1 MQNVPGLVWKLKILF
16 MYRGETG
23 MIRYHPGMTRGA
35 LVRTHKSEHIGG
47 NKPTPTEKGAAIM
60 HDLQSPSTPKLP
72 FTYLTAHSS
81 QAVPW
86 ASRAGPRAS
95 NTCFPQNVI
104 QTLKQPQRP
113 KCSYTPKLP
122 STWLPIATTTAVFG
136 LLVFSQCHKSS
147 RARMS
152 L

>member
-1 MQNVPGLVWKLKILF
+1 
-16 MYRGETG
+16 

-122 STWLPIATTTAVFG
+122 STWLPIATTNESPQKLSSACLSSHSVTRVHAPE
-136 LLVFSQCHKSS
+136 CHC
-147 RARMS
+147 S
-152 L
+152 LQDPLPT